1 MEKYCLSKRI
11 GVTSRRTHGPR
22 STDVGEGPEKEDING
37 ESDGVSLAHFFKGR
51 NLCRDS
57 VIEIVD
63 SCRLFT

>member
-11 GVTSRRTHGPR
+11 GVTSRRTPWSSVDR
-22 STDVGEGPEKEDING
+22 CWRRTEKEDING

-63 SCRLFT
+63 SCRFFT